1 MEAASQQPFLD
12 SARDHYNKIMQR
24 SEFAGEQG
32 PSEWERAWVKIGQW
46 ISEQILK
53 AMRALHLGGSSG
65 NVIAWIVVGLAFL
78 ALAYFVY
85 RNLAGRSPLPQVPA
99 EVSVDLADSR
109 QWARDALAAAE
120 RGDYREAVHCAYWA
134 TIVRVETLGL
144 LKRDR
149 ARTPRESLRL
159 LDPHPSEQKLL
170 REFTRHFELI
180 WYGYRPAS
188 AQDWSD
194 ARTHLEKMGC
204 LTPSTLAT
212 ANS

>member
-1 MEAASQQPFLD
+1 
-12 SARDHYNKIMQR
+12 
-24 SEFAGEQG
+24 
-32 PSEWERAWVKIGQW
+32 
-46 ISEQILK
+46 
-53 AMRALHLGGSSG
+53 MRALHLGGATG
-65 NVIAWIVVGLAFL
+65 NVVAWIVVGLAFL

-85 RNLAGRSPLPQVPA
+85 RNLAGRSRLQESPVETPA
-99 EVSVDLADSR
+99 DLSDSR
-109 QWARDALAAAE
+109 QWAREALAAAE

-134 TIVRVETLGL
+134 AIARVETLGL

-188 AQDWSD
+188 VQDWSD
-194 ARTHLEKMGC
+194 ARAHLEKMGC
-204 LTPSTLAT
+204 LPPSTLAT